1 MSIPLHGSPHM
12 NFYTADERTNE
23 NSGLLS
29 ITGLFI
35 LRHNKICDK
44 IKEIFPDLGDDRTF
58 EEAKR
63 RVIAEY
69 QSIIF
74 NEYLPNLL
82 GLDMGPY
89 TGYDEYVFLFFI
101 YR

>member
-35 LRHNKICDK
+35 KRHNMICDK
-44 IKEIFPDLGDDRTF
+44 ISKIYPHLTDD
-58 EEAKR
+58 K
-63 RVIAEY
+63 
-69 QSIIF
+69 
-74 NEYLPNLL
+74 
-82 GLDMGPY
+82 
-89 TGYDEYVFLFFI
+89 VF
-101 YR
+101 